1 MPALWDKAD
10 GRVEAMISMSGVGWL
25 FRGAN
30 VRLWH
35 KANIARLSPNVRF
48 SG

>member
-10 GRVEAMISMSGVGWL
+10 GRVEAMISMSGVG
-25 FRGAN
+25 GAN